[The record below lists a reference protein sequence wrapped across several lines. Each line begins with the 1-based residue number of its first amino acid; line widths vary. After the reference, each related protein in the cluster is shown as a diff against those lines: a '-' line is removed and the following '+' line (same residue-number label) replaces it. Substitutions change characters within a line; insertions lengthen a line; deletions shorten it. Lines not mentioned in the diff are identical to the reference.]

1 MLQYLLLC
9 VVPQTR
15 TGRRGV
21 PWATYVRAKA
31 YVVVFHQ

>member
-1 MLQYLLLC
+1 MLQYLLLS
-9 VVPQTR
+9 VAPQTH

-31 YVVVFHQ
+31 YVVVFHE